1 MRKIT
6 LIPEE
11 NIPAALEELKL
22 AMKEEQN
29 QNLFVRYQVIYM
41 LLSGESYEKIMDY
54 TGLSIATLFNY
65 RKAYCDK
72 GISGLVP
79 KKQPGRARFL
89 TAEQEAQVIS
99 IIVNQTSKEVG
110 FPVEMNWTAPLI
122 RDWIKQTFDVSFSE
136 RGTRDLLYR
145 FGLSYTK
152 PTYTLEKADLEKQ
165 VAFLE
170 AFEQVKKTTE

>member
-1 MRKIT
+1 MRHSSTIV
-6 LIPEE
+6 
-11 NIPAALEELKL
+11 N
-22 AMKEEQN
+22 
-29 QNLFVRYQVIYM
+29 
-41 LLSGESYEKIMDY
+41 
-54 TGLSIATLFNY
+54 
-65 RKAYCDK
+65 CDK

-99 IIVNQTSKEVG
+99 IIVNQTPKEVG

-170 AFEQVKKTTE
+170 AFEQVKKLLNDQIDRILFEDESMIRDYQAISNTWFLKGQQKSFQHTVDIKALN